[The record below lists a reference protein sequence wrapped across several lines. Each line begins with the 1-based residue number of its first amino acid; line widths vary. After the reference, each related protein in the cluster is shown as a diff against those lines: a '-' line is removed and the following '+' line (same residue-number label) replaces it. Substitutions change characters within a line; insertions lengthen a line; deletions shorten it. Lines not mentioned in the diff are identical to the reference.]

1 MVRRS
6 EYKDINWNGK
16 ISAALHALSLS
27 LTLAF
32 AMSPLAAAEATVAVE
47 KTSLGQ
53 NKTAPPIKAFSQS
66 FKLTSSGVPFSIKAE
81 RRLRVDADGNW
92 HMKVSADNWLGEIT
106 EDTIFSWDE
115 CIPQSSYYGYKRV
128 GLGKERRAEVHLN
141 RGTGEARVVKAKKE
155 NVYPITTATT
165 DKLSQTLALQ
175 CMLSRG
181 DMALELDIADERGLD
196 RIQYRREG
204 EEWLKTPAGKIR
216 AVKLERVRDTDSD
229 RRTLLW
235 FARDH
240 DYSLVQMIQEEDG
253 KQHTLVIRSLSH

>member
-6 EYKDINWNGK
+6 EHKDTNWNGK

-32 AMSPLAAAEATVAVE
+32 AATPLVAAEAPKA
-47 KTSLGQ
+47 SLDQ
-53 NKTAPPIKAFSQS
+53 QKATPPIQPFSQS

-81 RRLRVDADGNW
+81 RRLRVDKNGNW

-106 EDTIFSWDE
+106 EDTIFSWDD

-128 GLGKERRAEVHLN
+128 GLGKERRAEVHMN
-141 RGTGEARVVKAKKE
+141 RGTGEARVIKAKKE
-155 NVYPITTATT
+155 NVYPITAATT

-216 AVKLERVRDTDSD
+216 AVKLERVRDSGSD

-235 FARDH
+235 FARDY